1 MTTAER
7 APSTWAI
14 DPVHSRLDLPL
25 EHMGFSTYRTGSRA
39 VEGSLGFDPAR
50 PEASSV
56 HASIP
61 VATIDITNRARGWR
75 SATRRT
81 RRRAA
86 TSPSTA
92 YSGPS
97 SLDTHFFGQ
106 ASIRSAGRSR
116 PRFARRRR
124 SIAAT
129 SGRAATPRWT
139 PYLDQRAQTSLAA
152 AGRGSR
158 GSQAR
163 GPSCAQARDR
173 GAERSQVAGIARTTA
188 RSSTLPMTQ
197 TGAAAGT
204 GHDIEIEHGRRG
216 RASSHPVPCPP
227 VGSILRLSWIA
238 FRNDVRAR
246 LYVCQLLLQALYLL
260 LQLLHLSSQR
270 DEER

>member
-188 RSSTLPMTQ
+188 RSCTLPMTR
-197 TGAAAGT
+197 TG
-204 GHDIEIEHGRRG
+204 RG
-216 RASSHPVPCPP
+216 SGDRPRHRDRTRQERQGIVSSSALPP
-227 VGSILRLSWIA
+227 RGIYPATILDCIP
-238 FRNDVRAR
+238 
-246 LYVCQLLLQALYLL
+246 
-260 LQLLHLSSQR
+260 
-270 DEER
+270 E